1 MHAGR
6 GPSGSRPFLI
16 ASTGLIRY
24 RSCHTRW
31 NRRFG
36 VLTRLS
42 EKGDIDGY
50 LNACTDDFTF
60 NVPGRSGI
68 SGIWVGRQ
76 GLYGLAG
83 KVMTITGGTF
93 REDVEDVLAND
104 RHAVVLARHRFT
116 RDGVSKDYLTAHVY
130 EVRDGKLAACFE
142 QARDGDSFHDAWG
155 S

>member
-1 MHAGR
+1 MSAGSLRVPRLFFENICWSDTLSFMSHALEQTIR
-6 GPSGSRPFLI
+6 G
-16 ASTGLIRY
+16 AY
-24 RSCHTRW
+24 EA
-31 NRRFG
+31 FG
-36 VLTRLS
+36 
-42 EKGDIDGY
+42 KGDIDGY
-50 LNACTDDFTF
+50 LDACTDDFTF

-142 QARDGDSFHDAWG
+142 QARDADSFHDAWG